1 MKKGIRRYFIILI
14 VIIVCIVT
22 LVDCTNTQTRREER
36 TSASHLIINWENE
49 VQIFD
54 ADAMENTGM
63 VENIETLAWIAPR
76 GGAGIDTVGIEQ
88 IQSQNEYIVESS
100 QYLNQ
105 DKEII
110 NTEGFDTWVRVVQE
124 QVMPIAL
131 VGVIGYDEF
140 PTTDITGKVTDGMI
154 GLSGDYLIYK
164 HGDNGYLAIQSGEDR
179 TKWTVWELPG
189 YGEWL
194 DKEVA
199 MFIRMV
205 TGL

>member
-124 QVMPIAL
+124 QVMPTK
-131 VGVIGYDEF
+131 E
-140 PTTDITGKVTDGMI
+140 TSETGH
-154 GLSGDYLIYK
+154 GDYLIYK
-164 HGDNGYLAIQSGEDR
+164 GADYQAFMQNYLGATLNFLDPDTVGEIYMTQEYIDMDTFPGPNA
-179 TKWTVWELPG
+179 TKVVDGILYVKTENCG
-189 YGEWL
+189 R
-194 DKEVA
+194 D
-199 MFIRMV
+199 
-205 TGL
+205 

>member
-1 MKKGIRRYFIILI
+1 MRHEYEKRYQKIFHNL
-14 VIIVCIVT
+14 
-22 LVDCTNTQTRREER
+22 DCNNSMYCDIGGLHQYSDETGRKNICQ
-36 TSASHLIINWENE
+36 SFDYKWENE

-124 QVMPIAL
+124 QVMPAK
-131 VGVIGYDEF
+131 E
-140 PTTDITGKVTDGMI
+140 TSETGH
-154 GLSGDYLIYK
+154 GDYLIYK

>member
-124 QVMPIAL
+124 QVMPKK
-131 VGVIGYDEF
+131 E
-140 PTTDITGKVTDGMI
+140 TSETGH
-154 GLSGDYLIYK
+154 GDYLIYK
-164 HGDNGYLAIQSGEDR
+164 GADYQAFMKNYLGATLNFLDPDTVGEIYMTQEYIDMDTFPGANS
-179 TKWTVWELPG
+179 TKVVDGILYVKTENCG
-189 YGEWL
+189 R
-194 DKEVA
+194 D
-199 MFIRMV
+199 
-205 TGL
+205 

>member
-1 MKKGIRRYFIILI
+1 MNMKKGIRRYFIILI

-22 LVDCTNTQTRREER
+22 LVDCTNTQTRQEER
-36 TSASHLIINWENE
+36 TSASRLIINWENE

-124 QVMPIAL
+124 QVMPAK
-131 VGVIGYDEF
+131 E
-140 PTTDITGKVTDGMI
+140 TSETGH
-154 GLSGDYLIYK
+154 GDYLIYK

>member
-22 LVDCTNTQTRREER
+22 LVDCTNPQTRQEER

-54 ADAMENTGM
+54 ADAMEKTGM

-110 NTEGFDTWVRVVQE
+110 NTEGFDTRN
-124 QVMPIAL
+124 IR
-131 VGVIGYDEF
+131 
-140 PTTDITGKVTDGMI
+140 
-154 GLSGDYLIYK
+154 
-164 HGDNGYLAIQSGEDR
+164 DR
-179 TKWTVWELPG
+179 TWRLSD
-189 YGEWL
+189 L
-194 DKEVA
+194 
-199 MFIRMV
+199 
-205 TGL
+205 

>member
-1 MKKGIRRYFIILI
+1 MI

-22 LVDCTNTQTRREER
+22 LVDCTNTQTRQEER

-76 GGAGIDTVGIEQ
+76 GGAGIDTVGIDQ

-124 QVMPIAL
+124 QVMPTK
-131 VGVIGYDEF
+131 E
-140 PTTDITGKVTDGMI
+140 TSETGH
-154 GLSGDYLIYK
+154 GDYLIYK

>member
-110 NTEGFDTWVRVVQE
+110 NTEGFDR
-124 QVMPIAL
+124 
-131 VGVIGYDEF
+131 
-140 PTTDITGKVTDGMI
+140 
-154 GLSGDYLIYK
+154 
-164 HGDNGYLAIQSGEDR
+164 
-179 TKWTVWELPG
+179 
-189 YGEWL
+189 
-194 DKEVA
+194 
-199 MFIRMV
+199 
-205 TGL
+205 

>member
-1 MKKGIRRYFIILI
+1 M
-14 VIIVCIVT
+14 
-22 LVDCTNTQTRREER
+22 
-36 TSASHLIINWENE
+36 
-49 VQIFD
+49 
-54 ADAMENTGM
+54 
-63 VENIETLAWIAPR
+63 
-76 GGAGIDTVGIEQ
+76 GIEQ
-88 IQSQNEYIVESS
+88 VQSQNEYIVESS

-124 QVMPIAL
+124 QVMPAK
-131 VGVIGYDEF
+131 E
-140 PTTDITGKVTDGMI
+140 TSETGH
-154 GLSGDYLIYK
+154 GDYLIYK

>member
-124 QVMPIAL
+124 QVMPTK
-131 VGVIGYDEF
+131 E
-140 PTTDITGKVTDGMI
+140 TSETGH
-154 GLSGDYLIYK
+154 GDYLIYK
-164 HGDNGYLAIQSGEDR
+164 GADYQAFMQNYLGATLNFLDPDTVGEIYMTQEYIDMD
-179 TKWTVWELPG
+179 TFPG
-189 YGEWL
+189 ANSTRVVDGILYVKTENCGR
-194 DKEVA
+194 D
-199 MFIRMV
+199 
-205 TGL
+205 

>member
-1 MKKGIRRYFIILI
+1 MNMKKGIRRYFIILI

-22 LVDCTNTQTRREER
+22 LVDCTNTQTRQEER

-88 IQSQNEYIVESS
+88 IQSQNEYIVESI

-124 QVMPIAL
+124 QVMPKK
-131 VGVIGYDEF
+131 E
-140 PTTDITGKVTDGMI
+140 TSETGH
-154 GLSGDYLIYK
+154 GDYLIYK
-164 HGDNGYLAIQSGEDR
+164 HGDNGYLAIQSGEDC

>member
-124 QVMPIAL
+124 QVMHKK
-131 VGVIGYDEF
+131 E
-140 PTTDITGKVTDGMI
+140 TSETGH
-154 GLSGDYLIYK
+154 GDYLIYK
-164 HGDNGYLAIQSGEDR
+164 GADYQAFMQNYLGATLNFLDPDTVGEIYMTQEYIDMD
-179 TKWTVWELPG
+179 TFPG
-189 YGEWL
+189 ANSTRVVDGILYVKTENCGR
-194 DKEVA
+194 D
-199 MFIRMV
+199 
-205 TGL
+205 